1 MDYSALATKANA
13 LIATYGAGVVLTK
26 TSLSATYST
35 ITHSYTASTATYSC
49 KGVSREAS
57 KALLPGSLAAGS
69 DEDFILQASLASAPE
84 PNDTMTFDDIIYYID
99 RVRSVAPGGVTLLYK
114 VWVKS

>member
-1 MDYSALATKANA
+1 VDYSALATKANA
-13 LIATYGAGVVLTK
+13 LIATYGADVVLKK
-26 TSLSATYST
+26 TSLSSTYST
-35 ITHSYTASTATYSC
+35 TTHSYTLSTATYSC

-84 PNDTMTFDDIIYYID
+84 PNDTMTFNDIIYYVD
-99 RVRSVAPGGVTLLYK
+99 RVRSVAPGAVTLLHK
-114 VWVKS
+114 VWVKG

>member
-1 MDYSALATKANA
+1 MDYSALATKANT

-26 TSLSATYST
+26 TSLSAIYST
-35 ITHSYTASTATYSC
+35 ITHSYEATLATYSC

-57 KALLPGSLAAGS
+57 KALFPGSLAVGS

-84 PNDTMTFDDIIYYID
+84 PNDTMTFDDTTYYID
-99 RVRSVAPGGVTLLYK
+99 RVRSVAPGAVTLLYK
-114 VWVKS
+114 VWVKG

>member
-1 MDYSALATKANA
+1 MDYPALATKANA

-26 TSLSATYST
+26 TSLSSTYST
-35 ITHSYTASTATYSC
+35 TTHSYTLSTATYSC

-69 DEDFILQASLASAPE
+69 DEDFILQASLASPPS
-84 PNDTMTFDDIIYYID
+84 PNDTMTFDDIIYYVD
-99 RVRSVAPGGVTLLYK
+99 RVRSVAPGAVTLLYK
-114 VWVKS
+114 VWTKG